1 MPGITFDGT
10 APMMEGTW
18 FNPKTGDVVKIRDTF
33 FENNNYIARTTDG
46 RMLNYN
52 QLQNYIRDDSKS
64 LKKPV
69 QEQKTPAKPA
79 SNSTPMGGPSTP
91 KVNPDAMLS
100 AEDLA
105 MLDGL
110 EKPAEEPMFDQ
121 AKARHISPEQHAEIE
136 ATHRLQNGMA
146 ERMNG
151 ISDHLDQR
159 GQEITISD
167 QIINRAMED
176 EDKPKLV
183 VQVSWNA
190 PAEKLKF
197 LKQNM
202 GIKDS
207 DIVRWITRTLDSR
220 DLSSDVRDSV
230 AEWVDSLF
238 EKEPKPAQTHTEE
251 KPKGPLKVP
260 KKKVPSKKK

>member
-1 MPGITFDGT
+1 MNTPGITFDGT

-18 FNPKTGDVVKIRDTF
+18 FNPKTGDVIKIRDTF
-33 FENNNYIARTTDG
+33 FENNNYVARTTDG
-46 RMLNYN
+46 RMLNYS
-52 QLQNYIRDDSKS
+52 QLQNYVRDDSKS
-64 LKKPV
+64 VSQNSNPAAKPV
-69 QEQKTPAKPA
+69 TKQAPT
-79 SNSTPMGGPSTP
+79 GVPSTP

-105 MLDGL
+105 ILDGL
-110 EKPAEEPMFDQ
+110 EKP
-121 AKARHISPEQHAEIE
+121 EQQAEIE
-136 ATHRLQNGMA
+136 ATHGLQNGMA

-151 ISDHLDQR
+151 ISDYLDQR
-159 GQEITISD
+159 GQELTISD

-176 EDKPKLV
+176 EDEPRLV

-190 PAEKLKF
+190 PTEKLRF

-202 GIKDS
+202 GITDS

-220 DLSSDVRDSV
+220 DLHSDVKDSV
-230 AEWVDSLF
+230 ANWVDNMF
-238 EKEPKPAQTHTEE
+238 EKEPKPSQAQAEE

>member
-1 MPGITFDGT
+1 MNTAGITFDGT

-18 FNPKTGDVVKIRDTF
+18 FNPKTGDVIKIRDTF
-33 FENNNYIARTTDG
+33 FENNNYVARTTDG
-46 RMLNYN
+46 RMLNYS

-64 LKKPV
+64 LKK
-69 QEQKTPAKPA
+69 EDTKPA
-79 SNSTPMGGPSTP
+79 QAVTKKPAAKQAAQS
-91 KVNPDAMLS
+91 VNPDSMLS
-100 AEDLA
+100 QEDLDI
-105 MLDGL
+105 LEGL
-110 EKPAEEPMFDQ
+110 SKPTSVTDAQ
-121 AKARHISPEQHAEIE
+121 KPEQQAEIE
-136 ATHRLQNGMA
+136 ATHGLQNGMA

-151 ISDHLDQR
+151 ISGYLDQR
-159 GQEITISD
+159 GQELTISD

-176 EDKPKLV
+176 EDDPRLV

-190 PAEKLKF
+190 PTEKLIF

-202 GIKDS
+202 GITDS

-230 AEWVDSLF
+230 TEWVDNLF
-238 EKEPKPAQTHTEE
+238 GKEPEQSQE

>member
-46 RMLNYN
+46 RMLNYS

-69 QEQKTPAKPA
+69 QEQKTPEKPAAKP
-79 SNSTPMGGPSTP
+79 TPMGGPSTP
-91 KVNPDAMLS
+91 NVNPDAMLS

-105 MLDGL
+105 MLDEL

-121 AKARHISPEQHAEIE
+121 TKARHISPEQQAEIE
-136 ATHRLQNGMA
+136 ATHGLQNGMA

-151 ISDHLDQR
+151 IAGYLDQR
-159 GQEITISD
+159 GQELSVSD
-167 QIINRAMED
+167 QILDRALSDGEVPVLTV
-176 EDKPKLV
+176 EVKWK
-183 VQVSWNA
+183 A
-190 PAEKLKF
+190 PVEKLNF
-197 LKQNM
+197 LRDQM
-202 GIKDS
+202 GITDS
-207 DIVRWITRTLDSR
+207 DIVRWIMRSLDSR
-220 DLSSDVRDSV
+220 DLRADAKDSV
-230 AEWVDSLF
+230 NAWVYKTFGSEQPKA
-238 EKEPKPAQTHTEE
+238 EKEEPKTEKKTVKK
-251 KPKGPLKVP
+251 KPVP
-260 KKKVPSKKK
+260 KKK

>member
-1 MPGITFDGT
+1 MNTPGITFDGT

-18 FNPKTGDVVKIRDTF
+18 FNPKTGDVIKIRDTF
-33 FENNNYIARTTDG
+33 FENNNYVARTTDG
-46 RMLNYN
+46 RMLNYS
-52 QLQNYIRDDSKS
+52 QLQNYVRDDSKS
-64 LKKPV
+64 VSQTSKPV
-69 QEQKTPAKPA
+69 AKQVA
-79 SNSTPMGGPSTP
+79 KQTQIGVPSTP

-110 EKPAEEPMFDQ
+110 EKP
-121 AKARHISPEQHAEIE
+121 EQQAEIE
-136 ATHRLQNGMA
+136 ATHGLQNGMA

-151 ISDHLDQR
+151 ISDYLDQR
-159 GQEITISD
+159 GQELTISD
-167 QIINRAMED
+167 QIINRAMEEED
-176 EDKPKLV
+176 EPRLV

-190 PAEKLKF
+190 PVQKLMF

-202 GIKDS
+202 GITDS

-230 AEWVDSLF
+230 AEWVDNLF
-238 EKEPKPAQTHTEE
+238 EKEPKPSQTQTEE

>member
-1 MPGITFDGT
+1 MNTPGITFDGT

-18 FNPKTGDVVKIRDTF
+18 FNPKTGDVIKIRDTF

-64 LKKPV
+64 VSQNSKPV
-69 QEQKTPAKPA
+69 AKQ
-79 SNSTPMGGPSTP
+79 TPMGVPSTP

-100 AEDLA
+100 ADDLA

-110 EKPAEEPMFDQ
+110 EKP
-121 AKARHISPEQHAEIE
+121 EQQAEIE
-136 ATHRLQNGMA
+136 ATHGLQNGMA

-151 ISDHLDQR
+151 ISDYLDQR
-159 GQEITISD
+159 GQELTISD

-176 EDKPKLV
+176 EDEPRLMVK
-183 VQVSWNA
+183 VSWYA
-190 PAEKLKF
+190 PVEKLRF
-197 LKQNM
+197 LKENM
-202 GIKDS
+202 GITDS

-230 AEWVDSLF
+230 AEWVDKLF
-238 EKEPKPAQTHTEE
+238 EKEPKPSQAQTEE

>member
-1 MPGITFDGT
+1 MNTPGITFDGT

-18 FNPKTGDVVKIRDTF
+18 FNPKTGDVIKIRDTF
-33 FENNNYIARTTDG
+33 FENNNYVARTTDG
-46 RMLNYN
+46 RMLNYS
-52 QLQNYIRDDSKS
+52 QLQNYVRDDSKS
-64 LKKPV
+64 VSQTSKPV
-69 QEQKTPAKPA
+69 AKQVVKQ
-79 SNSTPMGGPSTP
+79 TQIGVPSTP

-110 EKPAEEPMFDQ
+110 EKP
-121 AKARHISPEQHAEIE
+121 EQQAEIE
-136 ATHRLQNGMA
+136 ATHGLQNGMA

-151 ISDHLDQR
+151 ISDYLDQR
-159 GQEITISD
+159 GQELTISD
-167 QIINRAMED
+167 QIINRAMEEED
-176 EDKPKLV
+176 EPRLV

-190 PAEKLKF
+190 PVQKLLF

-202 GIKDS
+202 GITDS

-230 AEWVDSLF
+230 AEWVDKLF
-238 EKEPKPAQTHTEE
+238 EKEPKPSQTQTEE